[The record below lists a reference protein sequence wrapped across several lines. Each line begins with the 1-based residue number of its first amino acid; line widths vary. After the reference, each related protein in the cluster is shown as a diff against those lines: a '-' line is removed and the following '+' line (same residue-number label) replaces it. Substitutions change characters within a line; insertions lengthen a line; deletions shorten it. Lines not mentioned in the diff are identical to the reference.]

1 MIYAISQLPL
11 KNLDSCKVAK
21 LKPLDKEGSL
31 TVSCNY
37 KPKSLLPL
45 QSKVIEKVIH
55 EQASTFLS
63 SRNLLYTYESGF
75 RKEQSAD
82 LCLSF

>member
-11 KNLDSCKVAK
+11 KNLDSCKVAE
-21 LKPLDKEGSL
+21 LKPLHKEGSL